1 MGIGE
6 PGMTTQTLKVLA
18 AIISRSQ
25 DEISG
30 AEVARSTKL
39 ASGTLYPILLRLE
52 EAGWV
57 ESRWE
62 TEDPRELGRPRRRFY
77 QATGV
82 GMKEARSALREVVL
96 SLKEFA
102 WR

>member
-1 MGIGE
+1 M
-6 PGMTTQTLKVLA
+6 
-18 AIISRSQ
+18 SRPQ

-30 AEVARSTKL
+30 AEVGRATDL
-39 ASGTLYPILLRLE
+39 ATGTLYPILMRLE

-62 TEDPRELGRPRRRFY
+62 TENPQELGRPRRRLY
-77 QATGV
+77 QMTGV
-82 GMKEARSALREVVL
+82 GIRKTRAAFREVVL

>member
-1 MGIGE
+1 MGSHKPRI
-6 PGMTTQTLKVLA
+6 TAQTLKVLA
-18 AIISRSQ
+18 ILMSRTQ
-25 DEISG
+25 GEISG
-30 AEVARSTKL
+30 AEISRSTKL

-62 TEDPRELGRPRRRFY
+62 TENPHELGRPRRRFY

-82 GMKEARSALREVVL
+82 GLKEARSAFREVVL

>member
-1 MGIGE
+1 MGSKK
-6 PGMTTQTLKVLA
+6 PRVTAQTLKVLA
-18 AIISRSQ
+18 ILMSRTQ

-30 AEVARSTKL
+30 AEIARSTKL
-39 ASGTLYPILLRLE
+39 SSGTLYPILLRLE

-62 TEDPRELGRPRRRFY
+62 TDDPHELGRPRRRFY
-77 QATGV
+77 QATGI
-82 GMKEARSALREVVL
+82 GMKEARSALREVAL

>member
-1 MGIGE
+1 MGSDQPRI
-6 PGMTTQTLKVLA
+6 TTQTLKVLA
-18 AIISRSQ
+18 ILMSRTQ

-30 AEVARSTKL
+30 AEICRTTKL

-52 EAGWV
+52 GAGWV

-62 TEDPRELGRPRRRFY
+62 TEDPHELGRPRRRFY
-77 QATGV
+77 QMTGV
-82 GMKEARSALREVVL
+82 GVKKAKSSFREFVHPF
-96 SLKEFA
+96 KEFA